1 MNAKSARKAFLYALL
16 AVLFWSTSP
25 TAFKLGLRYMDTWQ
39 LLTGASL
46 SSTLVLGLLV
56 VIRGKFR
63 TIFSFSVKDFAFSL
77 LMGLLNPLA
86 YYLILFK
93 AYSILPAQVAQ
104 PLNMIWPIVL
114 VLLSIPILGQRISW
128 LSMGAMLLSF
138 SGVVL
143 ISLDGRQCVTGSS
156 KPAGYYP
163 GSLHFRDMGNLFSL
177 QYPGQTGSCDPPVP
191 QFYLCLWISPLCR
204 DLQSSAIPRLFGRM
218 VGCYL
223 CGSFRNGHY
232 LCSVA
237 NGNSYGAQER
247 PDQQPG
253 VYGTLS
259 EPALCQPDTGRKNL
273 SEHRDWNHFAG
284 CRYCDPESIKGK
296 NAKNSERIILGIDPG
311 TTLMGYGVISGSGKT
326 PAYMDMGVVDL
337 KQ

>member
-143 ISLDGRQCVTGSS
+143 ISRMGGSVSQDPQNRLGISLALSTSVIWAIYFLYNTRDRQDPVIRLFLNFTFASGFLLF
-156 KPAGYYP
+156 AGIFRAQPFP
-163 GSLHFRDMGNLFSL
+163 GSLEGWLAAIYVGVFEMGITFVLWLMAIRMAPRSDRISNLVYLAPFLNLLFASQIL
-177 QYPGQTGSCDPPVP
+177 GEKIYLSTVTG
-191 QFYLCLWISPLCR
+191 
-204 DLQSSAIPRLFGRM
+204 
-218 VGCYL
+218 
-223 CGSFRNGHY
+223 
-232 LCSVA
+232 
-237 NGNSYGAQER
+237 
-247 PDQQPG
+247 
-253 VYGTLS
+253 
-259 EPALCQPDTGRKNL
+259 
-273 SEHRDWNHFAG
+273 
-284 CRYCDPESIKGK
+284 
-296 NAKNSERIILGIDPG
+296 IILLVAGIASQN
-311 TTLMGYGVISGSGKT
+311 LLGKD
-326 PAYMDMGVVDL
+326 A
-337 KQ
+337 K

>member
-1 MNAKSARKAFLYALL
+1 MNAKSARKAYLVALL

-56 VIRGKFR
+56 VLRGKFR
-63 TIFSFSVKDFAFSL
+63 TLFSFSGKDFAFSL

-86 YYLILFK
+86 YYLILFR

-143 ISLDGRQCVTGSS
+143 ISRMGGSVS
-156 KPAGYYP
+156 QDPQNRLGIILALSTSLIWAFYFLYNTRDKQDPVIRLFLNFAFASGFLLFAGIFRAQPFP
-163 GSLHFRDMGNLFSL
+163 GSLEGWLAAVYVGVFEMGITFVLWLMAIRLAPRSDRISNLVYLAPFLNLLFASQVL
-177 QYPGQTGSCDPPVP
+177 GEKIYLSTVTG
-191 QFYLCLWISPLCR
+191 
-204 DLQSSAIPRLFGRM
+204 
-218 VGCYL
+218 
-223 CGSFRNGHY
+223 
-232 LCSVA
+232 
-237 NGNSYGAQER
+237 
-247 PDQQPG
+247 
-253 VYGTLS
+253 
-259 EPALCQPDTGRKNL
+259 
-273 SEHRDWNHFAG
+273 
-284 CRYCDPESIKGK
+284 
-296 NAKNSERIILGIDPG
+296 IILLVAGIAG
-311 TTLMGYGVISGSGKT
+311 QNLLGKD
-326 PAYMDMGVVDL
+326 A
-337 KQ
+337 K